1 MPRKYKR
8 VSDRGKYGQ
17 TALTAALDAIKS
29 GCSLKKAER
38 DFGVPR
44 KTLRRHRDGKVLS
57 PGTAHLGG
65 CNTVLHFEFERQL
78 VAHIQTMQGALF
90 GLTTVD
96 VRKLAFQL
104 ADKLHLNHRFNTSRK
119 TAGLDWLS
127 GFLSRHAELSIRSP
141 QGTSLIRAVG
151 FNRPKVNQFF

>member
-1 MPRKYKR
+1 MPRQYKR

-17 TALTAALDAIKS
+17 SALTAVLDAIKN
-29 GCSLKKAER
+29 GCSLKKAEC

-57 PGTAHLGG
+57 PGTANLDG
-65 CNTVLHFEFERQL
+65 CNTVLHLEFERQL
-78 VAHIQTMQGALF
+78 VVHIQTMEGALF

-104 ADKLHLNHRFNTSRK
+104 AEKLHLSHQFKTSSK
-119 TAGLDWLS
+119 MAS
-127 GFLSRHAELSIRSP
+127 
-141 QGTSLIRAVG
+141 VG
-151 FNRPKVNQFF
+151 FYHATHSCPFVAHRVRV